1 MFRYLKNNFIAIDN
15 DFKCTVAEFLQLEPN
30 ANFDGIDEIYYS
42 NDRKYQIVN
51 GNQTGYY
58 NTDIDTYIANK
69 QDYIDTL
76 AEWNAPTP
84 PTLEEV
90 KQSKLAELEL
100 YYASDECWLFQI
112 QDGDASLTKTIEWF
126 GRMIPAIAGFNIILL
141 DDNGQPQSYLLTE
154 KKAKTLNYKIQVKAS
169 FTVAQARLSIIQQIN
184 SATTPEEIELI
195 DIKQE
200 LSNIPRVIVLADI

>member
-15 DFKCTVAEFLQLEPN
+15 NFKCTVAEFLQLEPN

-42 NDRKYQIVN
+42 NDKKYQIVN

-58 NTDIDTYIANK
+58 NTNINTYIANK

-90 KQSKLAELEL
+90 KQSKIQEIKAECVNRVFQPVAYKDTFFKATQIASNNIMGALLLKYDNVEWLDTQENTIMLTNAELEEL
-100 YYASDECWLFQI
+100 GNVISQQY
-112 QDGDASLTKTIEWF
+112 
-126 GRMIPAIAGFNIILL
+126 NII
-141 DDNGQPQSYLLTE
+141 
-154 KKAKTLNYKIQVKAS
+154 YKQES
-169 FTVAQARLSIIQQIN
+169 RFIQQIN
-184 SATTPEEIELI
+184 NANSVDEVN
-195 DIKQE
+195 Q
-200 LSNIPRVIVLADI
+200 IVWG